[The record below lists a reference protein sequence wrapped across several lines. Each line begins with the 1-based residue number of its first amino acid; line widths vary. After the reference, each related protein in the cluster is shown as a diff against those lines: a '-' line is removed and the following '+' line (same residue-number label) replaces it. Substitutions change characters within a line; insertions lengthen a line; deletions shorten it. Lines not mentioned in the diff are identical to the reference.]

1 MPRRHWPPLVAVTRT
16 RPLPDSLPRAI
27 DGSVRVAAVGHRGIA
42 PVLAARPPVKPAT
55 GPVAD
60 VAATVAAGPPVSGS
74 G

>member
-1 MPRRHWPPLVAVTRT
+1 MDVRMHAVA
-16 RPLPDSLPRAI
+16 
-27 DGSVRVAAVGHRGIA
+27 DGDRGIA

-60 VAATVAAGPPVSGS
+60 VAATMAAGPPVSGS